1 MTRLKLAFV
10 NAVIVVGSV
19 AIAVLQWP
27 EAVRNSGFG
36 SGGYNQGMVGTVLLE
51 VLMAGIPIVLF
62 AAAAHLALSHL
73 LFRRGELDAYKRRK
87 IVKSVAAGTDGTR
100 TTATPNAQSTNNS
113 LN

>member
-10 NAVIVVGSV
+10 NAVIVTGSI

-27 EAVRNSGFG
+27 EAVKNSGFG

-62 AAAAHLALSHL
+62 AAATHLGLSHL
-73 LFRRGELDAYKRRK
+73 LFRQGELDAYKRRK
-87 IVKSVAAGTDGTR
+87 IVESVAGTDGTR
-100 TTATPNAQSTNNS
+100 TTAAPGAESANNS